1 MIKDILLSRDLISNV
16 ASSGKTIAANV
27 QRACEKSSRITGVRT
42 VGASSWIDTDSYETT
57 MQLYSHMRKNGV
69 LVKLNGARGVMT
81 KPALTL
87 TDSQATPLA
96 SALSKF

>member
-1 MIKDILLSRDLISNV
+1 MASNLV
-16 ASSGKTIAANV
+16 
-27 QRACEKSSRITGVRT
+27 RACDKSSRIAGVRG
-42 VGASSWIDTDSYETT
+42 VGTSMWIDTANYNTT
-57 MQLYSHMRKNGV
+57 MELHSHLRKNGV

-87 TDSQATPLA
+87 NESQVGPLF